1 MDSVMPLFVI
11 VDDIVEIMD
20 SVMPLF
26 VIVDDIVEN
35 ISLGVALRSYS
46 KKYISHIHIFSKT

>member
-11 VDDIVEIMD
+11 MDDIVEIMD

-35 ISLGVALRSYS
+35 ISLGVALRSYP
-46 KKYISHIHIFSKT
+46 KKLYISYTHIK

>member
-26 VIVDDIVEN
+26 VIMDDIVEN
-35 ISLGVALRSYS
+35 VSLGVAFRIYS
-46 KKYISHIHIFSKT
+46 KKLYISYTHIK